1 MKNKIK
7 TEKIKKRFKQGAI
20 LAESVVAI
28 AIILIMTGA
37 FVTLAIYVNKS
48 FEKSTKVSLMIHQV
62 ISVQNIFI
70 STSFVE
76 NNMFTLSG
84 FSSAIQFTYGE
95 IEKNIQTENASYK
108 ICFNKNA
115 EHTENGSVVMNVN
128 LALDNEKVWL
138 QVAVIENGKDLFESV
153 SLYKEVA

>member
-108 ICFNKNA
+108 IRFNKNA

-138 QVAVIENGKDLFESV
+138 QVAVVENGKDLFESV

>member
-7 TEKIKKRFKQGAI
+7 TEKIQKRFKQGAI

-48 FEKSTKVSLMIHQV
+48 FEKATKVSLMTHQV

-84 FSSAIQFTYGE
+84 FSSAMQFTYGE
-95 IEKNIQTENASYK
+95 IEKNMQTENASYK
-108 ICFNKNA
+108 IRFNKNA
-115 EHTENGSVVMNVN
+115 EHTANGSVVMNVN